1 MAYMNANSNCSHVKS
16 LNNDREG
23 FIFRGSCRFIIHC
36 ENQLLNLGFSTAKVG
51 IIFEIHN
58 NYRTFVFPVHSK
70 FFILDN
76 FPVATGLCL
85 RAGRES
91 SLQFGCKG

>member
-1 MAYMNANSNCSHVKS
+1 MEYMNANSNCSHVKS

-36 ENQLLNLGFSTAKVG
+36 ENQLLNLGFSPAKVG

-58 NYRTFVFPVHSK
+58 NYRIVHSK

-85 RAGRES
+85 RADRGF
-91 SLQFGCKG
+91 SLRFGCKG